1 MKGSPFTRLCQT
13 LGSLRA
19 PSRADLHTHTTFS
32 DGTHT
37 PDSLVERAHKA
48 GLAAVAVTDHDTTA
62 GVGPARFAAAAGLE
76 VIAGVE
82 ITAEFRGAEL
92 HLLGY
97 FIDPAD
103 PALASALNE
112 LRAARRERAF
122 EIARRLKALGAS
134 VEDAVNQFS
143 TDVSLGR
150 RHIARLLIAAGYA
163 KTLHGAFAHWLAL
176 PSIVSVPKLRLAVAD
191 AIALVR
197 GAGGVASWAHPP
209 ADADHDAMRELQALG
224 LGAVECVYPWPTRA
238 HGLRLR
244 EMATA
249 LGLAVSGG
257 SDSHDPGP
265 PARAVGAKAVTVEEV
280 AKIRALAA
288 GSPLARR

>member
-1 MKGSPFTRLCQT
+1 MKGSPFTRLCQSLDT
-13 LGSLRA
+13 LRA
-19 PSRADLHTHTTFS
+19 PNRADLHTHTTFS

-37 PDSLVERAHKA
+37 PAELVERARKA

-62 GVGPARFAAAAGLE
+62 GVEPARRAASGLE

-82 ITAEFRGAEL
+82 ITAEFREAEL

-97 FIDPAD
+97 FIDPAHRQLAT
-103 PALASALNE
+103 ALDAL
-112 LRAARRERAF
+112 RHARRERAL

-134 VEDAVNQFS
+134 IEEAVKE
-143 TDVSLGR
+143 VSAAVAIGR
-150 RHIARLLIAAGYA
+150 RHLARLLIAGGYA
-163 KTLHGAFAHWLAL
+163 KTLHGAFTRWLAAPDVAGAPKKRL
-176 PSIVSVPKLRLAVAD
+176 PVAD

-209 ADADHDAMRELQALG
+209 ADADLSAMRELQMLG

-238 HGLRLR
+238 HGDRLR
-244 EMATA
+244 EMATS
-249 LGLAVSGG
+249 LGLAVTGG

-265 PARAVGAKAVTVEEV
+265 AARAVGAKAVTLDDV

-288 GSPLARR
+288 NH